1 MTGVFSFLIMLTP
14 AAQFLTYAEAV
25 ALYTLLKEAE
35 VDALVKTCG
44 PPSFPFGDGMYY
56 LLLIEQA
63 DVARAQET
71 VDAFEQQRAAP
82 PILRCPRCRA
92 EGAAPLARPAW
103 WQRLYDAGTVL
114 HQCPQCGAEFPV

>member
-1 MTGVFSFLIMLTP
+1 MLIP

-25 ALYTLLKEAE
+25 ALYNQLKDAD

-56 LLLIEQA
+56 QLLIEEA
-63 DVARAQET
+63 DVPLAQET
-71 VDAFEQQRAAP
+71 VEVFELQRAAP
-82 PILRCPRCRA
+82 KAVRCPSCRA

-103 WQRLYDAGTVL
+103 WKKLVYAGTTL
-114 HQCPQCGAEFPV
+114 HKCPQCGAEFPV